1 MAGAR
6 RAALHDTTYL
16 LALLSILKPPP
27 PPRNSALPRNPAYGL
42 SRSFR
47 YATPVRL
54 LLFTDTL
61 ADVNGVSRFIRNSAA
76 QALSTHRG
84 LHVFTSTN
92 FDCPQAP
99 NLHNFKP
106 LAAIKMPGYPNLE
119 LTAPPLLKML
129 REARRLKP
137 DVIHISTPGPVGC
150 VGRLAARAL
159 RIPTLGVYHT
169 DFPAYIDRLFDNDLF
184 TALARTAMRRFYRR
198 FATIFTRS
206 QDYAE
211 SVARLGIPRERIV
224 PLRPGIMTDQFHPR
238 ARDTSIWPH
247 YGCDANAVRFLYV
260 GRVSIEKNLPL
271 LTRVWKAAD
280 AALRARNT
288 PAELIIIGD
297 GPYRPEMEEALAGA
311 NARFLGFRYNEE
323 LSRLYAS
330 ADAFLFPSTT
340 DTLGQV
346 VMEAQAAGLPVL
358 VTDQGG
364 PKEVVEHAKTGFILP
379 ATNPAAWTDLIIQL
393 ATNPTLRATLSA
405 AAHTHIQPFSMAA
418 SFDHFWSVHE
428 QAVSM
433 TAPRQTLIVRASVP
447 APLQS
452 ASTVEP

>member
-1 MAGAR
+1 M
-6 RAALHDTTYL
+6 
-16 LALLSILKPPP
+16 
-27 PPRNSALPRNPAYGL
+27 
-42 SRSFR
+42 
-47 YATPVRL
+47 RL

-76 QALSTHRG
+76 QALSTLRD

-92 FDCPQAP
+92 FDGPQAP

-106 LAAIKMPGYPNLE
+106 LAAMKMPGYPNLE
-119 LTAPPLLKML
+119 LTLPPFLKML
-129 REARRLKP
+129 RDARALRP
-137 DVIHISTPGPVGC
+137 DAIHISTPGPVGC

-159 RIPTLGVYHT
+159 RVPTLGVYHT

-198 FATIFTRS
+198 FATSFTRS
-206 QDYAE
+206 QDYAQSLE
-211 SVARLGIPRERIV
+211 KLGIAPDRIV
-224 PLRPGIMTDQFHPR
+224 PLRPGIMTDQFHPS
-238 ARDTSIWPH
+238 ARDTSIWPG
-247 YGCDANAVRFLYV
+247 YGCAAHAVRFLYV

-297 GPYRPEMEEALAGA
+297 GPYRPEMEEALTGA

-364 PKEVVEHAKTGFILP
+364 PKEVVEHDRTGFILP
-379 ATNPAAWTDLIIQL
+379 ATDPHAWTGHIIKL
-393 ATNPTLRATLSA
+393 ATDAALRASMSA
-405 AAHTHIQPFSMAA
+405 AAHAYLQPYSMAA

-428 QAVSM
+428 QAVSISV
-433 TAPRQTLIVRASVP
+433 PLRSPNVSLSVP

-452 ASTVEP
+452 ASAGER

>member
-1 MAGAR
+1 M
-6 RAALHDTTYL
+6 
-16 LALLSILKPPP
+16 
-27 PPRNSALPRNPAYGL
+27 
-42 SRSFR
+42 
-47 YATPVRL
+47 
-54 LLFTDTL
+54 
-61 ADVNGVSRFIRNSAA
+61 
-76 QALSTHRG
+76 
-84 LHVFTSTN
+84 
-92 FDCPQAP
+92 
-99 NLHNFKP
+99 
-106 LAAIKMPGYPNLE
+106 
-119 LTAPPLLKML
+119 
-129 REARRLKP
+129 
-137 DVIHISTPGPVGC
+137 IHISTPGPVGC

-159 RIPTLGVYHT
+159 RVPTLGVYHT

-198 FATIFTRS
+198 FSTLFTRS
-206 QDYAE
+206 QDYAQSLE
-211 SVARLGIPRERIV
+211 KLGIAPERIV
-224 PLRPGIMTDQFHPR
+224 PLRPGIMTDQFHPS
-238 ARDTSIWPH
+238 ARDTSIWPG
-247 YGCDANAVRFLYV
+247 YGGAPDALRFLYV

-297 GPYRPEMEEALAGA
+297 GPYRPEMEEALTGA

-364 PKEVVEHAKTGFILP
+364 PKEVVEHNRTGFVLP
-379 ATNPAAWTDLIIQL
+379 ATDPHAWTEHIIKL
-393 ATNPTLRATLSA
+393 ATDAALRASMSA
-405 AAHTHIQPFSMAA
+405 AAHAYLQPYSMAA

-428 QAVSM
+428 NSAL
-433 TAPRQTLIVRASVP
+433 ARK
-447 APLQS
+447 PLETNPERS
-452 ASTVEP
+452 EWVAGTSN